1 MTWVTMFV
9 GRIER
14 KVDPSGRFC
23 VPAKWFK
30 AAGEN
35 KFVYVMPDP
44 EKVCLRMI
52 PSSAMDARLAKLR
65 ERAQNDPETNQA
77 LLTIGAVVE
86 QPKVDDEGRIEI
98 SRKLRDFAGI
108 KRRLVMVGGE
118 WYTRLWSPKVFRGE
132 KNNPPPGSLAEVVK
146 AVAQQQA
153 AGFSPSTVAEV

>member
-1 MTWVTMFV
+1 MDDELSNRIFT

-14 KVDPSGRFC
+14 KVDPSGRFR

-44 EKVCLRMI
+44 EEVCLRLI
-52 PSSAMDARLAKLR
+52 PSRTMDARLAKLR
-65 ERAQNDPETNQA
+65 ERAQNDPEANQA

-86 QPKVDDEGRIEI
+86 QLKVDDEGCIEI

-118 WYTRLWSPKVFRGE
+118 WYTQLWSSKGLRQKG
-132 KNNPPPGSLAEVVK
+132 GA
-146 AVAQQQA
+146 
-153 AGFSPSTVAEV
+153 

>member
-1 MTWVTMFV
+1 MFV

-14 KVDPSGRFC
+14 KVEPSGRFC

-44 EKVCLRMI
+44 EEVCLRLI
-52 PSSAMDARLAKLR
+52 PSRTMDARLAKLR
-65 ERAQNDPETNQA
+65 ERAQNDPEANQA

-86 QPKVDDEGRIEI
+86 QLKADDEGRIEV

-108 KRRLVMVGGE
+108 KQRLVMVGGE
-118 WYTRLWSPKVFRGE
+118 WYTQLWGPKELRRRG
-132 KNNPPPGSLAEVVK
+132 GV
-146 AVAQQQA
+146 
-153 AGFSPSTVAEV
+153 

>member
-1 MTWVTMFV
+1 MFD

-14 KVDPSGRFC
+14 KVDSSGRFC

-35 KFVYVMPDP
+35 KFVSVMPDP

-65 ERAQNDPETNQA
+65 ERAQNDPEANQA

-86 QPKVDDEGRIEI
+86 QLKVDDEGCVEI

-108 KRRLVMVGGE
+108 KRRLVMFGGE
-118 WYTRLWSPKVFRGE
+118 WYTQLWSPKELRRRGG
-132 KNNPPPGSLAEVVK
+132 K
-146 AVAQQQA
+146 
-153 AGFSPSTVAEV
+153 

>member
-1 MTWVTMFV
+1 MEQKCADQVFV

-44 EKVCLRMI
+44 EEVCLRLI
-52 PSSAMDARLAKLR
+52 PSRTMDARLAKLR
-65 ERAQNDPETNQA
+65 ERAQNDTEANQA

-86 QPKVDDEGRIEI
+86 QLKADDEGRIEV

-108 KRRLVMVGGE
+108 KQRLVMVGGE
-118 WYTRLWSPKVFRGE
+118 WYTQLWGPKELRRRGE
-132 KNNPPPGSLAEVVK
+132 K
-146 AVAQQQA
+146 
-153 AGFSPSTVAEV
+153 

>member
-1 MTWVTMFV
+1 MFD

-14 KVDPSGRFC
+14 KVDSSGRFC

-52 PSSAMDARLAKLR
+52 PSRTMDARLAKLR
-65 ERAQNDPETNQA
+65 ERAQNDPEANQA

-86 QPKVDDEGRIEI
+86 QLKADDEGRIEV

-108 KRRLVMVGGE
+108 KQRLVMVGGE
-118 WYTRLWSPKVFRGE
+118 WYTQLWGPKELRRRG
-132 KNNPPPGSLAEVVK
+132 GV
-146 AVAQQQA
+146 
-153 AGFSPSTVAEV
+153 

>member
-1 MTWVTMFV
+1 
-9 GRIER
+9 
-14 KVDPSGRFC
+14 
-23 VPAKWFK
+23 
-30 AAGEN
+30 
-35 KFVYVMPDP
+35 MPDP

-86 QPKVDDEGRIEI
+86 QLKVDDEGRVEI

-118 WYTRLWSPKVFRGE
+118 WYTQLWSPKELRRRGG
-132 KNNPPPGSLAEVVK
+132 K
-146 AVAQQQA
+146 
-153 AGFSPSTVAEV
+153 

>member
-1 MTWVTMFV
+1 MEQKCADQVFV

-44 EKVCLRMI
+44 EEVCLRLI
-52 PSSAMDARLAKLR
+52 PSRTMDARLAKLR
-65 ERAQNDPETNQA
+65 ERAQNDPEANQA

-86 QPKVDDEGRIEI
+86 QLKADDEGRIEV

-108 KRRLVMVGGE
+108 KQRLVMVGGE
-118 WYTRLWSPKVFRGE
+118 WYTQLWGPKELRRRGE
-132 KNNPPPGSLAEVVK
+132 K
-146 AVAQQQA
+146 
-153 AGFSPSTVAEV
+153 

>member
-1 MTWVTMFV
+1 MFV

-14 KVDPSGRFC
+14 KVDPSGRFR

-30 AAGEN
+30 SAGEN

-44 EKVCLRMI
+44 EKMCLRLI
-52 PSSAMDARLAKLR
+52 PSRTMDARLAKLR

-86 QPKVDDEGRIEI
+86 QLKVDAEGCVVI
-98 SRKLRDFAGI
+98 SPNLLAFAGI

-118 WYTRLWSPKVFRGE
+118 WYTQLWSPKELRRRVG
-132 KNNPPPGSLAEVVK
+132 K
-146 AVAQQQA
+146 
-153 AGFSPSTVAEV
+153 

>member
-1 MTWVTMFV
+1 MFV

-52 PSSAMDARLAKLR
+52 PSSAMEARLAKLR
-65 ERAQNDPETNQA
+65 EQAQNDPEANQA

-86 QPKVDDEGRIEI
+86 QLKVDDEGCIEVG
-98 SRKLRDFAGI
+98 RKLRDFAGI
-108 KRRLVMVGGE
+108 KQRLVMVGGE
-118 WYTRLWSPKVFRGE
+118 WYTQLWSPKELRRRG
-132 KNNPPPGSLAEVVK
+132 GV
-146 AVAQQQA
+146 
-153 AGFSPSTVAEV
+153 

>member
-1 MTWVTMFV
+1 MAKDNLDQVFV

-14 KVDPSGRFC
+14 KVDSLGRFR

-44 EKVCLRMI
+44 EEVCLRLI
-52 PSSAMDARLAKLR
+52 PSRTMDARLAKLR
-65 ERAQNDPETNQA
+65 ERAQNDTEANQA

-86 QPKVDDEGRIEI
+86 QLKVDDEGRVEI

-118 WYTRLWSPKVFRGE
+118 WYTQLWSPKALRRRGGE
-132 KNNPPPGSLAEVVK
+132 
-146 AVAQQQA
+146 
-153 AGFSPSTVAEV
+153 

>member
-1 MTWVTMFV
+1 MFV

-14 KVDPSGRFC
+14 KVDSLGRFC
-23 VPAKWFK
+23 VPVKWFK

-44 EKVCLRMI
+44 EETCLRLI
-52 PSSAMDARLAKLR
+52 PSRTMDARLAKLR

-86 QPKVDDEGRIEI
+86 QLKVDAEGCIEI
-98 SRKLRDFAGI
+98 SRKLLDFAGI

-118 WYTRLWSPKVFRGE
+118 WYTQLWSPKALRRRG
-132 KNNPPPGSLAEVVK
+132 GV
-146 AVAQQQA
+146 
-153 AGFSPSTVAEV
+153 

>member
-1 MTWVTMFV
+1 MEQKCADQVFI

-14 KVDPSGRFC
+14 KVDSLGRFR

-44 EKVCLRMI
+44 EEACLRLI
-52 PSSAMDARLAKLR
+52 PSRTMDARLAKVR
-65 ERAQNDPETNQA
+65 EQAQNDPEANQA

-86 QPKVDDEGRIEI
+86 QLKVDDEGCIEVGC
-98 SRKLRDFAGI
+98 KLRDFAGI

-118 WYTRLWSPKVFRGE
+118 WYTQLWGPKELRRRGG
-132 KNNPPPGSLAEVVK
+132 K
-146 AVAQQQA
+146 
-153 AGFSPSTVAEV
+153 

>member
-1 MTWVTMFV
+1 MEQKCADQVFI

-14 KVDPSGRFC
+14 KVEPSGRFC

-44 EKVCLRMI
+44 EEVCLRLI
-52 PSSAMDARLAKLR
+52 PSRTMDARLAKLR
-65 ERAQNDPETNQA
+65 ERAQNDPEANQA

-86 QPKVDDEGRIEI
+86 QLKVDDEGCIEI
-98 SRKLRDFAGI
+98 SRKQRDFAGI

-118 WYTRLWSPKVFRGE
+118 WYTQLWSPKELRRGGG
-132 KNNPPPGSLAEVVK
+132 K
-146 AVAQQQA
+146 
-153 AGFSPSTVAEV
+153 

>member
-1 MTWVTMFV
+1 MEQKCAGQVFI

-14 KVDPSGRFC
+14 KVDSSGRFC

-30 AAGEN
+30 AAGED

-77 LLTIGAVVE
+77 LLNIGAVVE
-86 QPKVDDEGRIEI
+86 QLKVDDEGRVEI

-118 WYTRLWSPKVFRGE
+118 WYTPLWSPKELRRRGG
-132 KNNPPPGSLAEVVK
+132 K
-146 AVAQQQA
+146 
-153 AGFSPSTVAEV
+153 

>member
-1 MTWVTMFV
+1 MEQMCADKVFV

-44 EKVCLRMI
+44 EEVCLRLI
-52 PSSAMDARLAKLR
+52 PSRTMDARLAKLR
-65 ERAQNDPETNQA
+65 ERAQNDPEANQA

-86 QPKVDDEGRIEI
+86 QLKADDEGRIEV

-108 KRRLVMVGGE
+108 KQRLVMVGGE
-118 WYTRLWSPKVFRGE
+118 WYTQLWGPKELRQRGGE
-132 KNNPPPGSLAEVVK
+132 
-146 AVAQQQA
+146 
-153 AGFSPSTVAEV
+153 

>member
-1 MTWVTMFV
+1 MFD

-14 KVDPSGRFC
+14 KVDSSGRFC
-23 VPAKWFK
+23 VPAKWFE

-44 EKVCLRMI
+44 EEACLRLI

-65 ERAQNDPETNQA
+65 ERAQNDPETNQT

-86 QPKVDDEGRIEI
+86 QLKADDEGRIEV

-108 KRRLVMVGGE
+108 KRRLVMVGGK
-118 WYTRLWSPKVFRGE
+118 WYTQLWSPKEFRRRGE
-132 KNNPPPGSLAEVVK
+132 KRARK
-146 AVAQQQA
+146 
-153 AGFSPSTVAEV
+153 

>member
-1 MTWVTMFV
+1 MFV

-44 EKVCLRMI
+44 EEVCLRLI
-52 PSSAMDARLAKLR
+52 PSRTMDARLAKLR
-65 ERAQNDPETNQA
+65 ERAQNDPEANQA

-86 QPKVDDEGRIEI
+86 QLKVDDEGCIEI
-98 SRKLRDFAGI
+98 SRKQRDFAGI

-118 WYTRLWSPKVFRGE
+118 WYTQLWSPKELRRGGG
-132 KNNPPPGSLAEVVK
+132 K
-146 AVAQQQA
+146 
-153 AGFSPSTVAEV
+153 

>member
-1 MTWVTMFV
+1 MFV

-35 KFVYVMPDP
+35 KFVYVIPDP
-44 EKVCLRMI
+44 EEVCLRLI
-52 PSSAMDARLAKLR
+52 PSRAMDARLVKLR
-65 ERAQNDPETNQA
+65 ERAEDDPETNQA

-86 QPKVDDEGRIEI
+86 QLKADDEGCVEI

-108 KRRLVMVGGE
+108 KRRLVMFGGE
-118 WYTRLWSPKVFRGE
+118 WYTQLWSPKELRRGGG
-132 KNNPPPGSLAEVVK
+132 K
-146 AVAQQQA
+146 
-153 AGFSPSTVAEV
+153 

>member
-1 MTWVTMFV
+1 MEQKCADQVFV

-44 EKVCLRMI
+44 EEVCLRLI
-52 PSSAMDARLAKLR
+52 PSRTMDARLVKLR
-65 ERAQNDPETNQA
+65 ERAQNDTEANQA

-86 QPKVDDEGRIEI
+86 QLKADDEGCIEV
-98 SRKLRDFAGI
+98 SRKLLDFAGI

-118 WYTRLWSPKVFRGE
+118 WYAQLWSPKELRRRGG
-132 KNNPPPGSLAEVVK
+132 K
-146 AVAQQQA
+146 
-153 AGFSPSTVAEV
+153 

>member
-1 MTWVTMFV
+1 MFD

-14 KVDPSGRFC
+14 KVEPSGRFC

-86 QPKVDDEGRIEI
+86 HLKVDDEGCIEV

-108 KRRLVMVGGE
+108 KQRLVMVGGE
-118 WYTRLWSPKVFRGE
+118 WYTQLWSPKELRRRGE
-132 KNNPPPGSLAEVVK
+132 K
-146 AVAQQQA
+146 
-153 AGFSPSTVAEV
+153 